1 LKVAVTLNGVVGG
14 LFKKNYED
22 TGESDLKTIVEYVY
36 KSLDKCLL
44 QNNDIDIFIFSWH
57 PNEGDYLDSIYKP
70 KKSKHINQIVW
81 ENLPV
86 WLQDHPPRV
95 QAHISRWYGF
105 KEVMKLRQEY
115 EMENNIKYDLVL
127 NGRFDHFWEKNILFS
142 ELDVEKIHT
151 STPTCVDWGWPHS
164 RAGIELRGDLFVMK
178 PEYID
183 KLALMYDNIYEYT
196 SPGQCPQWKTISHHF
211 LTVWHF
217 RKMGW
222 LTKEM
227 IEFSFPSCIVEMSTC
242 KNKVHQNKNA
252 SPVFWILRLKTQ
264 FENLTIDDLKNKI

>member
-1 LKVAVTLNGVVGG
+1 
-14 LFKKNYED
+14 
-22 TGESDLKTIVEYVY
+22 
-36 KSLDKCLL
+36 
-44 QNNDIDIFIFSWH
+44 
-57 PNEGDYLDSIYKP
+57 
-70 KKSKHINQIVW
+70 
-81 ENLPV
+81 
-86 WLQDHPPRV
+86 
-95 QAHISRWYGF
+95 
-105 KEVMKLRQEY
+105 MKLRQEY
-115 EMENNIKYDLVL
+115 ELENNVKYDLVL
-127 NGRFDHFWEKNILFS
+127 NGRFDHFWEKDVIFS

-151 STPTCVDWGWPHS
+151 STPTCVNWGWPHS
-164 RAGIELRGDLFVMK
+164 RAGSELRGDLFVMK
-178 PEYID
+178 PEYMD

-227 IEFSFPSCIVEMSTC
+227 IEFSFPACIVEMSTC

-264 FENLTIDDLKNKI
+264 FENLTIEDLKNKI